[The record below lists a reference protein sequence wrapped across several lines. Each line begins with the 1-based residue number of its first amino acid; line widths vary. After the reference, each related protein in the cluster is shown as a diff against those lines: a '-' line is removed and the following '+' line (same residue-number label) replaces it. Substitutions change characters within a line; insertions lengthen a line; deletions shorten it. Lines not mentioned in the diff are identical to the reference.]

1 MGEDVVA
8 RNRHLVTRY
17 CDMNHPQNIITVSS
31 HKRHGV
37 SDRGELDCLFNSL
50 FEIISTETSNANYNM
65 TVWIL
70 ARNDIGFSMA
80 AGLIRLQM
88 PGVK

>member
-1 MGEDVVA
+1 MVCSLDNVEY
-8 RNRHLVTRY
+8 H
-17 CDMNHPQNIITVSS
+17 MNIYIYINIYKYIYIYAVDITV
-31 HKRHGV
+31 
-37 SDRGELDCLFNSL
+37 D
-50 FEIISTETSNANYNM
+50 NYNM

-70 ARNDIGFSMA
+70 ARKEINLSMA